1 MFYKKFENGDWI
13 KAPKVYL
20 PDEDKTV
27 LSEQNKTT
35 KNGFE
40 WYDEEPQEYLDW
52 LEAKNKPKEDEGL
65 HNS

>member
-20 PDEDKTV
+20 SDEDKTV

-40 WYDEEPQEYLDW
+40 WHDEEPQEYLD
-52 LEAKNKPKEDEGL
+52 
-65 HNS
+65 

>member
-20 PDEDKTV
+20 PNENKTV
-27 LSEQNKTT
+27 LNEDNKQSL
-35 KNGFE
+35 NGFE
-40 WYDEEPQEYLDW
+40 WYDEDPQEYLDW
-52 LEAKNKPKEDEGL
+52 EEEQKNKRNESI

>member
-20 PDEDKTV
+20 PNENKTV
-27 LSEQNKTT
+27 LSEDNKQSL
-35 KNGFE
+35 NGFE
-40 WYDEEPQEYLDW
+40 WEEEQ
-52 LEAKNKPKEDEGL
+52 KNKRNESI

>member
-40 WYDEEPQEYLDW
+40 WHNEDPQEYLDW
-52 LEAKNKPKEDEGL
+52 EEEQKNKRNESI